1 MEYGIYTISFLS
13 PTSKEKWSNLV
24 TVFSDALKSHNK
36 HLYPNA
42 NKRASEGV
50 HCCYSSVERERGGA
64 VSTFALSTCSLSLGY
79 FQSVVA
85 SGSRNKTGLSIP
97 LCQLMCSPSS
107 SFAQEQCLLC
117 LHISNTWTNRL
128 MRGVEMLSENAKE
141 QSSCEQK
148 LLFTKVSVLGAGQQ
162 FGKFPDSMW
171 LDKALCWVQSQGL
184 SFPCGQPI
192 LEYTISSLGKLINDK
207 ARESLSCSLHKCN
220 ARGKKISE
228 KNSDEAVRL
237 KAQVPNHGNQ

>member
-79 FQSVVA
+79 FQSVVV

-128 MRGVEMLSENAKE
+128 MRGVEMPSENAK
-141 QSSCEQK
+141 SRAAVNRSCYSLK
-148 LLFTKVSVLGAGQQ
+148 CLSLALGN
-162 FGKFPDSMW
+162 S
-171 LDKALCWVQSQGL
+171 
-184 SFPCGQPI
+184 
-192 LEYTISSLGKLINDK
+192 LESSLTVCG
-207 ARESLSCSLHKCN
+207 
-220 ARGKKISE
+220 
-228 KNSDEAVRL
+228 
-237 KAQVPNHGNQ
+237 